1 MQQNNLPDNK
11 NKSSNATNN
20 TSETSTAPKKLNPSH
35 IAKSKLLRQKLREK
49 KNKLEAEKNQ
59 NLNDKE
65 ECSNTII
72 PNDATTSSSN
82 NLLGILE
89 EKEKEK
95 EKEKIDPLKFIFS
108 TQSENRNVDDN
119 DPLSYL
125 NLEIKEEKQE
135 ENVNKDFD
143 NIIVQNGKDEPGN
156 VVSENNI
163 VKNEIQEENS
173 SENNIILQVQIQSKN
188 SSSIVQNEIIEN
200 DINVKDKLGAGSV
213 KLESN
218 NNNNQEI
225 KVEKEAMNM
234 NQELNE
240 ESDEIPKIIILE
252 ASNRNNEF
260 PRTNIF
266 ETPDQKNDKISPQK
280 QIQKKTPTKQF
291 QFSKFKKQSDSDSS
305 SSSDESFENNERQR
319 LINIKNA
326 QQNLFRKNRTM
337 PKETDSQSNKKQNEL
352 TKEDIL
358 QKLCL
363 DFNETS
369 ELLELNEKKKQIMLK
384 KMRRTLRRLSNLRLR
399 NMNQEEE
406 TKRNLINRKLEELKK
421 FTGDNYN
428 KIKENVDEIF
438 LNLKMPDY
446 YFADD
451 EDVEIIYEKELNNK
465 CDIKPILDID
475 FTSFMRQ

>member
-11 NKSSNATNN
+11 NESSNATNN

-240 ESDEIPKIIILE
+240 ESDEIPKIIIL
-252 ASNRNNEF
+252 
-260 PRTNIF
+260 IYLKL
-266 ETPDQKNDKISPQK
+266 QIKKMIKYLLKN
-280 QIQKKTPTKQF
+280 
-291 QFSKFKKQSDSDSS
+291 KFK
-305 SSSDESFENNERQR
+305 
-319 LINIKNA
+319 
-326 QQNLFRKNRTM
+326 RK
-337 PKETDSQSNKKQNEL
+337 
-352 TKEDIL
+352 L
-358 QKLCL
+358 Q
-363 DFNETS
+363 
-369 ELLELNEKKKQIMLK
+369 
-384 KMRRTLRRLSNLRLR
+384 LSNSNFPNSKNSLIRIQVPPV
-399 NMNQEEE
+399 MKVSKI
-406 TKRNLINRKLEELKK
+406 TKGSVLLI
-421 FTGDNYN
+421 
-428 KIKENVDEIF
+428 
-438 LNLKMPDY
+438 
-446 YFADD
+446 
-451 EDVEIIYEKELNNK
+451 
-465 CDIKPILDID
+465 
-475 FTSFMRQ
+475 

>member
-11 NKSSNATNN
+11 NESSNATNN

-163 VKNEIQEENS
+163 VKNEIQEDNS
-173 SENNIILQVQIQSKN
+173 S
-188 SSSIVQNEIIEN
+188 
-200 DINVKDKLGAGSV
+200 
-213 KLESN
+213 
-218 NNNNQEI
+218 
-225 KVEKEAMNM
+225 
-234 NQELNE
+234 
-240 ESDEIPKIIILE
+240 
-252 ASNRNNEF
+252 
-260 PRTNIF
+260 
-266 ETPDQKNDKISPQK
+266 
-280 QIQKKTPTKQF
+280 
-291 QFSKFKKQSDSDSS
+291 
-305 SSSDESFENNERQR
+305 
-319 LINIKNA
+319 
-326 QQNLFRKNRTM
+326 
-337 PKETDSQSNKKQNEL
+337 
-352 TKEDIL
+352 
-358 QKLCL
+358 
-363 DFNETS
+363 
-369 ELLELNEKKKQIMLK
+369 
-384 KMRRTLRRLSNLRLR
+384 
-399 NMNQEEE
+399 
-406 TKRNLINRKLEELKK
+406 
-421 FTGDNYN
+421 
-428 KIKENVDEIF
+428 
-438 LNLKMPDY
+438 
-446 YFADD
+446 
-451 EDVEIIYEKELNNK
+451 
-465 CDIKPILDID
+465 
-475 FTSFMRQ
+475 